1 LTLFRDYVKE
11 RPAASSIAVSVLVRK
26 TNYNDAKEFKRDLMD
41 SLKGQPLRNF
51 VFPARL
57 HDFFQWRYR
66 SAGSK

>member
-1 LTLFRDYVKE
+1 M
-11 RPAASSIAVSVLVRK
+11 LVRK

-57 HDFFQWRYR
+57 HDFFQRRYR